1 MNKIAAEILKISKE
15 FVGVANPAVRDH
27 VKYMNDKDLEKLI
40 IALKKDGHLEGWSPD
55 DTEHDYRV
63 NLAADICRLPPEVL
77 KKHNLGE

>member
-1 MNKIAAEILKISKE
+1 MSKIATDILKIARDV
-15 FVGVANPAVRDH
+15 VGVANNFVRDQI
-27 VKYMNDKDLEKLI
+27 KYMIEKDLEKLI

-55 DTEHDYRV
+55 DTDYDYRV